1 MTIKKTFG
9 TVLVI
14 TTTLILCGAT
24 ASAQRTKSL
33 AKVGKE
39 DVTSAEIKLLLAA
52 QSDEVRQQLLAN
64 PKQLQEFLKTEAD
77 RKAVLMEARAAGVD
91 KRSDVAMLMQRAQ
104 EQVLLT
110 AHLSPRIVVPKG
122 YPSDAEVA
130 SFYEKNKERFVSPEQ
145 VNVSTIFFL
154 VLPAWSRDKALE
166 DKIRLDA
173 QRVAAEAR
181 KGSDFAELARLHS
194 QDRPTAD
201 NGGSVGW
208 ATGAQLLPELAQA
221 AFKLKPGE
229 ISDPIR
235 TQLGYQILR
244 VNDRRPAVQRP
255 LADVRG
261 IVVQLLQND
270 YRQMKEREAIDAA
283 VKTYPVSTDAAAI
296 ETWRSEE
303 VAATAKKQ

>member
-39 DVTSAEIKLLLAA
+39 DVTSAEIKLLLAT
-52 QSDEVRQQLLAN
+52 QTDEVRQQLLGS
-64 PKQLQEFLKTEAD
+64 PKQLQDFLKTEAE

-110 AHLSPRIVVPKG
+110 AHLTPRLAVPSG
-122 YPSDAEVA
+122 YPSDAEIT
-130 SFYEKNKERFVSPEQ
+130 SYYDKNKERFVTPEQ

-181 KGSDFAELARLHS
+181 KGGDFAALARLHS

-208 ATGAQLLPELAQA
+208 VTGAQLLPELAQA
-221 AFKLKPGE
+221 AFKLKPGD

-244 VNDRRPAVQRP
+244 VNDRRPPVQRP

-283 VKTYPVSTDAAAI
+283 VKTYPISTDASAI

-303 VAATAKKQ
+303 IAATAKK

>member
-1 MTIKKTFG
+1 MAINKTLA
-9 TVLVI
+9 TALVI
-14 TTTLILCGAT
+14 ATTLILCGA
-24 ASAQRTKSL
+24 AVSAQRTKSL
-33 AKVGKE
+33 VKVGKE
-39 DVTSAEIKLLLAA
+39 DVTSAEIKLLLAT
-52 QSDEVRQQLLAN
+52 QSDEVRQQLLTN
-64 PKQLQEFLKTEAD
+64 PKQLQEFLKTEAE

-104 EQVLLT
+104 DQVLLT
-110 AHLSPRIVVPKG
+110 AHLSPRLAVPMG
-122 YPSDAEVA
+122 YPSDAEIA
-130 SFYEKNKERFVSPEQ
+130 SYYDKNKERFLSAEQ

-208 ATGAQLLPELAQA
+208 VTGAQLLPELAQA
-221 AFKLKPGE
+221 AFKLKAGE

-255 LADVRG
+255 LADVRA

-283 VKTYPVSTDAAAI
+283 VKTYPVLTDAAAI

-303 VAATAKKQ
+303 VAATAKK

>member
-1 MTIKKTFG
+1 MAIKKTFG
-9 TVLVI
+9 TALVI
-14 TTTLILCGAT
+14 TTTLILCGA
-24 ASAQRTKSL
+24 AVSAQRTKSL

-39 DVTSAEIKLLLAA
+39 DVTSAELKLLLAA
-52 QSDEVRQQLLAN
+52 QTDEVRQQLLAN
-64 PKQLQEFLKTEAD
+64 PKQLQEFLKTETE

-110 AHLSPRIVVPKG
+110 AHLSPRLVVPKG
-122 YPSDAEVA
+122 YPSDGEIA
-130 SFYEKNKERFVSPEQ
+130 SYYDKNKERFLSPEQ

-154 VLPAWSRDKALE
+154 LLPAWSRDKALE

-173 QRVAAEAR
+173 QRVTAEAR

-201 NGGSVGW
+201 NGGTVGW
-208 ATGAQLLPELAQA
+208 VTGAQLLPELAQA

-283 VKTYPVSTDAAAI
+283 VKLYPVSTDAAAI

-303 VAATAKKQ
+303 VAAAAKK